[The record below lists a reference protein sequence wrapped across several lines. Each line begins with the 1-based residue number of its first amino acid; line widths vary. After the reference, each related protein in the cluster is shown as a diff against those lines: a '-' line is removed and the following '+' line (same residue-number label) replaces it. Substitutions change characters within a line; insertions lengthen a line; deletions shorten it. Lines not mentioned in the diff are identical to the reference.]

1 MHEDNEMQTF
11 EQAAR
16 DLPAGA
22 LRREA
27 RRLSHER
34 EKALTAESVA
44 AIMAFA
50 RRPTPARQRAL
61 EWILAMDFDPDL
73 HRVTQ

>member
-1 MHEDNEMQTF
+1 MLAPVERMSY

-16 DLPAGA
+16 DLPPGA

-27 RRLSHER
+27 RRLSNER

-61 EWILAMDFDPDL
+61 EWILSNDF
-73 HRVTQ
+73 R